1 MSVTNAR
8 QRAENDIVGARRE
21 LVAKL
26 RVRGLTT
33 REIAVA
39 VFEAGY
45 TNKEGYA
52 LSHQTIVSDLKI
64 LRVRWEKNANVDV
77 GEHRARQLAE
87 IQHLKRKAW
96 SDQDGSLALRAIET
110 EMKLTGTIA
119 AQKIQIDL
127 PPEVGPLL
135 ASLLKVLQRMG
146 LSPGDAF
153 NLLLERADSMQD
165 ASEWTS
171 LMQRGPGRIEYIE
184 IASTERV
191 SDGKS

>member
-1 MSVTNAR
+1 MSVNNR
-8 QRAENDIVGARRE
+8 KQRAENDAVLARRE
-21 LVAKL
+21 LIARL
-26 RVRGLTT
+26 RVRGMTL
-33 REIAVA
+33 REISAM

-52 LSHQTIVSDLKI
+52 LSHTTIMNDIKV
-64 LRVRWEKNANVDV
+64 LRRQWINNAAISMD
-77 GEHRARQLAE
+77 ERRAIQLEE

-184 IASTERV
+184 IAPTER
-191 SDGKS
+191 KP

>member
-1 MSVTNAR
+1 MSVENR
-8 QRAENDIVGARRE
+8 KQRAENDRVLARRE

-26 RVRGLTT
+26 RVRGMTL
-33 REIAVA
+33 REISVM

-45 TNKEGYA
+45 ANKEGYA
-52 LSHQTIVSDLKI
+52 LSMTTINNDIKV
-64 LRVRWEKNANVDV
+64 LRRQWIKNAAISMD
-77 GEHRARQLAE
+77 ERRAHQLEE

-96 SDQDGSLALRAIET
+96 SDQDGALALRAIET

-119 AQKIQIDL
+119 AQKIHIDL

-135 ASLLKVLQRMG
+135 ASLLKALQRMG

-153 NLLLERADSMQD
+153 NLLLQRADAMQD

-184 IASTERV
+184 IASTER
-191 SDGKS
+191 KP